1 MECVWSM
8 YFAKLPLKGR
18 GWDLKVGD
26 PFPVQSKPS
35 IRGLAG
41 AYGFE
46 GLEQVPFNELP
57 FVDVVTFTGRPVGAD
72 LAHLGLTARDA
83 RALAKKVAQ
92 AAQA

>member
-1 MECVWSM
+1 MVFTWSM
-8 YFAKLPLKGR
+8 FFAKLPLKAR

-26 PFPVQSKPS
+26 PFPVQDKRT
-35 IRGLAG
+35 IRGMAS
-41 AYGFE
+41 AYGFT
-46 GLEQVPFNELP
+46 GLEQTPFNELP
-57 FVDVVTFTGRPVGAD
+57 YVDIVTFKGKPIGED